1 MIKKKKTILQSIKK
15 DILKGFKR
23 SYFFI
28 YTILKYN
35 FISIKAL
42 ISQKKKNKFLKF
54 HYYYQ
59 LEKDLKNL
67 KD

>member
-1 MIKKKKTILQSIKK
+1 MIKKKRTILQSIKK

-23 SYFFI
+23 SYFFL

-42 ISQKKKNKFLKF
+42 FYQKKKTDF
-54 HYYYQ
+54 
-59 LEKDLKNL
+59 
-67 KD
+67 

>member
-1 MIKKKKTILQSIKK
+1 MIKKKRTILQSIKK
-15 DILKGFKR
+15 DILKGLKR
-23 SYFFI
+23 SYFFL

-35 FISIKAL
+35 FISINAL
-42 ISQKKKNKFLKF
+42 ISQKKNKFLKF

-59 LEKDLKNL
+59 QEKDLKNL